1 MKKVLLLLAV
11 CSAMMTHA
19 STYNYLVFT
28 NTEGTN
34 TAFNV
39 KNLTLN
45 VEDGTLQ
52 VTNADGTVSLL
63 LTALK
68 SMQFSEDGTVSA
80 VENILNADAPVQ
92 VFSVSGTS
100 LGVYGSLMEAAQM
113 LNAGAYV
120 ISNGSVTQTVVIRN
134 YELRILNYEF

>member
-1 MKKVLLLLAV
+1 MKKVFLLLAV
-11 CSAMMTHA
+11 CLAMMTHA

-34 TAFNV
+34 TAFSVN
-39 KNLTLN
+39 NLTLN
-45 VEDGTLQ
+45 VDGSNLQ
-52 VTNADGTVSLL
+52 VTNSDGTVSVL

-100 LGVYGSLMEAAQM
+100 LGVYGSLMEAAQT
-113 LNAGAYV
+113 LDAGAYV
-120 ISNGSVTQTVVIRN
+120 ISNGSVTQTVVIKN
-134 YELRILNYEF
+134 

>member
-1 MKKVLLLLAV
+1 MKKVFLLLAV
-11 CSAMMTHA
+11 CTAMMAHA

-34 TAFNV
+34 TAFSV
-39 KNLTLN
+39 KDLTLK
-45 VEDGTLQ
+45 VEGSDLLI
-52 VTNADGTVSLL
+52 TNAEGTVSML
-63 LTALK
+63 LTAMK

-80 VENILNADAPVQ
+80 VENILNADTPVQ

-100 LGVYGSLMEAAQM
+100 LGVYSSLMEAAQT

-120 ISNGSVTQTVVIRN
+120 ISNGSVTQTMGIKN
-134 YELRILNYEF
+134 